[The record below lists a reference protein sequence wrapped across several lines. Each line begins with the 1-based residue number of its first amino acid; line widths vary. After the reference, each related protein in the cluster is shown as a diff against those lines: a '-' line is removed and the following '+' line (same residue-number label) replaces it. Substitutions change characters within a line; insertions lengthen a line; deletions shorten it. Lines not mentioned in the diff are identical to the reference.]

1 MRPVRISGGMF
12 ELVARAAI
20 VAVVAGSFGYVGVCL
35 ADPAAWLAALI
46 PIVPYY
52 FYKISRISRE
62 ETCGGT
68 ITADVI

>member
-20 VAVVAGSFGYVGVCL
+20 VAVVAGSLGYMGVCL

-46 PIVPYY
+46 PIVPYT
-52 FYKISRISRE
+52 FIKSPGFPGKKPVVAQSRRM
-62 ETCGGT
+62 
-68 ITADVI
+68 

>member
-12 ELVARAAI
+12 ELVAGPAI
-20 VAVVAGSFGYVGVCL
+20 VAVVAGSLGYMGVCL